1 MSDVPG
7 GPTPPPPP
15 PPPGTPPGPGGIRPR
30 TLGEILSEAFRIYRE
45 NAAKLMVIVAV
56 VVVPLSFVSAVVVRL
71 LGEPEK
77 HRVKILGQPAT
88 IEYSRSFG
96 VTIAALLIGA
106 AIGVI
111 IWAIL
116 QAAMLRGAAQATIGD
131 PVDVEASYRWGLSR
145 FGSVLL
151 VAFLVGIV
159 VGVGFLLLVIPGI
172 IFLVFLSVS
181 EPALIVENRRGTEAL
196 KRSWNLVRGHFWH
209 ALIVILIA
217 AILTGIVQG
226 ILTAIGGDNWF
237 VRWIF
242 SAIAQI
248 ITAPF
253 TALVTVLLYLDLR
266 ARKEALTADRLRTEL
281 TSGM

>member
-15 PPPGTPPGPGGIRPR
+15 PPPGTPPGPGGFRPR

-56 VVVPLSFVSAVVVRL
+56 VVVPLSFIGAL
-71 LGEPEK
+71 LGHFVGEPTL

-96 VTIAALLIGA
+96 VTILALLIAA

-116 QAAMLRGAAQATIGD
+116 QAAILRGAAQATIGD

-151 VAFLVGIV
+151 VALLVGIV
-159 VGVGFLLLVIPGI
+159 VGVGFILLIIPGL

-209 ALIVILIA
+209 ALVVILIA

-226 ILTAIGGDNWF
+226 ILAAIGGHNWF

-248 ITAPF
+248 LTSPF
-253 TALVTVLLYLDLR
+253 SALVTVLLYLDLR

-281 TSGM
+281 ASGM

>member
-1 MSDVPG
+1 MSNVPG

-15 PPPGTPPGPGGIRPR
+15 PPPGTPPGPGGFRPR
-30 TLGEILSEAFRIYRE
+30 TLGEILSEAFRIYKE
-45 NAAKLMVIVAV
+45 NAAKLIVIVAV
-56 VVVPLSFVSAVVVRL
+56 VVVPLSFISAL
-71 LGEPEK
+71 LVHFVGEPTL
-77 HRVKILGQPAT
+77 HRVGPT
-88 IEYSRSFG
+88 VEYSRSFG
-96 VTIAALLIGA
+96 VTILALLIAA

-159 VGVGFLLLVIPGI
+159 VGVGFILLIIPGI

-196 KRSWNLVRGHFWH
+196 KRSWDLVRGHFWH
-209 ALIVILIA
+209 ALVVILIA

-226 ILTAIGGDNWF
+226 ILTAIGGHNWF

-242 SAIAQI
+242 SAIAQVL
-248 ITAPF
+248 TSPF

-281 TSGM
+281 ASGM

>member
-1 MSDVPG
+1 M
-7 GPTPPPPP
+7 
-15 PPPGTPPGPGGIRPR
+15 RPR
-30 TLGEILSEAFRIYRE
+30 TLGEILSEAFRIYKE
-45 NAAKLMVIVAV
+45 NAAKLLLIVAV
-56 VVVPLSFVSAVVVRL
+56 IVVPLSFISAAGVRL
-71 LGEPEK
+71 LGEPK
-77 HRVKILGQPAT
+77 LHRVGTT

-96 VTIAALLIGA
+96 VTVAALLIGA

-111 IWAIL
+111 TWAIL

-131 PVDVEASYRWGLSR
+131 PVDVEASYRWGLRR

-151 VAFLVGIV
+151 LAILVGIV
-159 VGVGFLLLVIPGI
+159 VVLGFILLIIPGI

-181 EPALIVENRRGTEAL
+181 EPALIVENRRGTEAMS
-196 KRSWNLVRGHFWH
+196 RSWNLVRGHFWH
-209 ALIVILIA
+209 ALVVILVA
-217 AILTGIVQG
+217 AIITGVVQG

-242 SAIAQI
+242 TAIAQI

-281 TSGM
+281 ASSM

>member
-15 PPPGTPPGPGGIRPR
+15 PPPGTPPGPGGFRPR

-56 VVVPLSFVSAVVVRL
+56 VVVPLSFIGAL
-71 LGEPEK
+71 LGHFVGEPTL

-96 VTIAALLIGA
+96 VTILALLIAA

-116 QAAMLRGAAQATIGD
+116 QAAILRGAAQATIGD

-151 VAFLVGIV
+151 VALLVGIV
-159 VGVGFLLLVIPGI
+159 VGVGFILLIIPGI

-209 ALIVILIA
+209 ALVVILIA

-226 ILTAIGGDNWF
+226 ILTAIGGHNWF

-248 ITAPF
+248 LTSPF
-253 TALVTVLLYLDLR
+253 SALVTVLLYLDLR
-266 ARKEALTADRLRTEL
+266 ARKEALTAERLRTEL
-281 TSGM
+281 ASGM

>member
-7 GPTPPPPP
+7 GPIPPPPP
-15 PPPGTPPGPGGIRPR
+15 PPPGTPPGPGGFRPR

-45 NAAKLMVIVAV
+45 NAANLLVIVAV
-56 VVVPLSFVSAVVVRL
+56 VVVPLSLIGAVAIRL
-71 LGEPEK
+71 
-77 HRVKILGQPAT
+77 
-88 IEYSRSFG
+88 FD
-96 VTIAALLIGA
+96 VTLALVFIGA

-111 IWAIL
+111 ISFIL

-145 FGSVLL
+145 LGSVLL

-159 VGVGFLLLVIPGI
+159 VGVGFLLLIIPGI

-181 EPALIVENRRGTEAL
+181 EPALIVENRRGTEAMS
-196 KRSWNLVRGHFWH
+196 RSWNLVRGHFWH
-209 ALIVILIA
+209 ALVVILVASI
-217 AILTGIVQG
+217 ITWVIQG
-226 ILTAIGGDNWF
+226 ILGAIGGDNWF

-266 ARKEALTADRLRTEL
+266 ARTEALTADRLRTEL
-281 TSGM
+281 ASSM

>member
-1 MSDVPG
+1 M
-7 GPTPPPPP
+7 
-15 PPPGTPPGPGGIRPR
+15 RPR
-30 TLGEILSEAFRIYRE
+30 TLGEILSEAFRIYKE
-45 NAAKLMVIVAV
+45 SASKLLLIVAV
-56 VVVPLSFVSAVVVRL
+56 VVVPLSFISAVAVRL
-71 LGEPEK
+71 LGEPK
-77 HRVKILGQPAT
+77 LHRVGGT

-96 VTIAALLIGA
+96 VTVAAVIIAA

-181 EPALIVENRRGTEAL
+181 EPALIVENRRGTEAMS
-196 KRSWNLVRGHFWH
+196 RSWNLVRGHFWH
-209 ALIVILIA
+209 ALVVILVA
-217 AILTGIVQG
+217 AIITGVVQG

-242 SAIAQI
+242 TAIAQI

-266 ARKEALTADRLRTEL
+266 ARKEALTADRLRAEL
-281 TSGM
+281 ASSM

>member
-7 GPTPPPPP
+7 GPIPPPPP
-15 PPPGTPPGPGGIRPR
+15 PPPGTPPGPGGFRPR

-45 NAAKLMVIVAV
+45 NAANLLVIVAV
-56 VVVPLSFVSAVVVRL
+56 VVVPLSLIGAVAIRL
-71 LGEPEK
+71 
-77 HRVKILGQPAT
+77 
-88 IEYSRSFG
+88 FD
-96 VTIAALLIGA
+96 VTLALVFIGA

-111 IWAIL
+111 ISFIL

-145 FGSVLL
+145 LGSVLL

-159 VGVGFLLLVIPGI
+159 VGVGFLLLIIPGI

-181 EPALIVENRRGTEAL
+181 EPALIVENRRGTEAMS
-196 KRSWNLVRGHFWH
+196 RSWNLVRGQFWH
-209 ALIVILIA
+209 ALVVILVA
-217 AILTGIVQG
+217 AIITWVIQG
-226 ILTAIGGDNWF
+226 ILGAIGGDNWF

-266 ARKEALTADRLRTEL
+266 ARTEALTADRLRTEL
-281 TSGM
+281 ASSM

>member
-15 PPPGTPPGPGGIRPR
+15 PPPGTPPGPGGFRPR

-56 VVVPLSFVSAVVVRL
+56 VVVPLSFIGAL
-71 LGEPEK
+71 LGHFVGEPTL

-96 VTIAALLIGA
+96 VTILALLIAA
-106 AIGVI
+106 AIGVS

-116 QAAMLRGAAQATIGD
+116 QAAILRGAAQATIGD

-151 VAFLVGIV
+151 VALLVGIV
-159 VGVGFLLLVIPGI
+159 VGVGFILLIIPGL

-181 EPALIVENRRGTEAL
+181 EPALIVENRRGPEAL

-209 ALIVILIA
+209 ALVVILIA

-226 ILTAIGGDNWF
+226 ILTAIGGHNWF

-248 ITAPF
+248 LTSPF
-253 TALVTVLLYLDLR
+253 SALVTVLLYLDLR
-266 ARKEALTADRLRTEL
+266 AR
-281 TSGM
+281 

>member
-15 PPPGTPPGPGGIRPR
+15 PPPGTPPGPGGFRPR

-56 VVVPLSFVSAVVVRL
+56 VVVPLSFIGAL
-71 LGEPEK
+71 LGHFVGEPTL

-96 VTIAALLIGA
+96 VTILALLIAA

-116 QAAMLRGAAQATIGD
+116 QAAILRGAAQATIGD

-151 VAFLVGIV
+151 VALLVGIV
-159 VGVGFLLLVIPGI
+159 VGVGFILLIIPGL

-209 ALIVILIA
+209 ALVVILIA

-226 ILTAIGGDNWF
+226 ILTAIGGHNWF

-248 ITAPF
+248 LTSPF
-253 TALVTVLLYLDLR
+253 SALVTVLLYLDLR
-266 ARKEALTADRLRTEL
+266 ARKEALTAEWLRACEPGAT
-281 TSGM
+281 